1 LKRERTQDP
10 WRFEAKSDNNFN
22 LSKDKAL
29 ETNMTEKKTDAEKIT
44 AIRKKVEALEKAM
57 KAIQAEVRK
66 AKVKAS

>member
-1 LKRERTQDP
+1 
-10 WRFEAKSDNNFN
+10 
-22 LSKDKAL
+22 
-29 ETNMTEKKTDAEKIT
+29 MTEKKTDAEKIT